1 MKKILLA
8 GIVAALC
15 GCYKYTDEAYDAI
28 MTSPEIFE
36 TFKAKGLRI
45 YRVKY
50 GDDGAI
56 IAVRLSFEKENA
68 LDKER
73 AKK

>member
-1 MKKILLA
+1 MKKILLV

-15 GCYKYTDEAYDAI
+15 GCYKYTDEAYDTI

-45 YRVKY
+45 YRVIRR
-50 GDDGAI
+50 DDGAI
-56 IAVRLSFEKENA
+56 IIVRPSFEKENT

-73 AKK
+73 SRK